1 MTAESVPE
9 IKPAT
14 SAPSPGNQISTVDF
28 PYADLDSAVE
38 LAQGVHGAGGMACES
53 EQLAAQLGMEAK
65 GGGFRQRINGAR
77 MFAVI
82 TYARGGHVALTELGR
97 RIIDSDKER
106 AARVDAFLAVELYA
120 KVYEQFKGGPLP
132 PQAALE
138 RSLVSMGVGDGVK
151 DKARQ
156 VLMRSAKQA
165 GFFEMA
171 ADRLTK
177 PAIRQEHGGSNN
189 NDKPQQ
195 DEVRKNGN
203 GGGIGGGGGDHPL
216 IQGLLLT
223 LPKPGD
229 EWKFEDRYNW
239 LNMAN
244 SIFKMVYKDTSA
256 EADVEVKLN
265 KKT

>member
-1 MTAESVPE
+1 MTAESAQV
-9 IKPAT
+9 IKTAAAQPA
-14 SAPSPGNQISTVDF
+14 GNQMSSVEF

-38 LAQGVHGAGGMACES
+38 LTHGVHSAGGMACEA
-53 EQLAAQLGMEAK
+53 EQLAAQLSMEAK

-77 MFAVI
+77 MFGLI
-82 TYARGGHVALTELGR
+82 TYARGGHVTLTELGR
-97 RIIDSDKER
+97 RVLDDDKVR
-106 AARVDAFLAVELYA
+106 AAKVEAFLSVELFS

-171 ADRLTK
+171 SDRLTK
-177 PAIRQEHGGSNN
+177 PAIRSESHGSGGGEKPPSDDQKKHGGGS
-189 NDKPQQ
+189 
-195 DEVRKNGN
+195 
-203 GGGIGGGGGDHPL
+203 GGGSDHPL

-223 LPKPGD
+223 LPKPG
-229 EWKFEDRYNW
+229 EDWASEERFNW

-244 SIFKMVYKDTSA
+244 SIFKMVYKDQAQSS
-256 EADVEVKLN
+256 DVEVKLL
-265 KKT
+265 KKQDH